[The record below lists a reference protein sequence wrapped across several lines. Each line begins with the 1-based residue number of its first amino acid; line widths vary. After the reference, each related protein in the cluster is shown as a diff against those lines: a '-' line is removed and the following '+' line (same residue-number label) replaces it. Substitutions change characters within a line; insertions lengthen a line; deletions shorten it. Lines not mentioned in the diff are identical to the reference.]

1 MPKILACC
9 LLVLLGA
16 PCLAAT
22 TYKWVDERGQVHF
35 TDTPPVGVAYEVIA
49 GPPRPSEHAPAVTP
63 VPVTP
68 VAGAP
73 PDASQGPANRPAVAP
88 AAPSPRDDGKC
99 VDALYQ
105 VDLLGQKRRVF
116 KPGPDGTRHYIDD
129 ADRPAEIERLGRQRD
144 ENCSDDPAERK
155 AQELRAG
162 QLMQSLS
169 PDCQSARE
177 DLQDMQSPSTRTP
190 ESEIERKRQY
200 VKDHC
205 PGEDRTDLWMADW
218 MFHKRQMLMKE

>member
-1 MPKILACC
+1 MRNITASC
-9 LLVLLGA
+9 LLVLLCA

-35 TDTPPVGVAYEVIA
+35 TDAPPVGVAYEVIP
-49 GPPRPSEHAPAVTP
+49 GPSRPSEHAPAIAP
-63 VPVTP
+63 SAAVPA
-68 VAGAP
+68 AGA
-73 PDASQGPANRPAVAP
+73 SPAPTPGTATSP
-88 AAPSPRDDGKC
+88 AAAPVVTHSRDDGKC

-105 VDLLGQKRRVF
+105 IELLGEKRRVF
-116 KPGPDGTRHYIDD
+116 KPGPDGTRDYIDD
-129 ADRPAEIERLGRQRD
+129 VDRPGEIERLGRQRD
-144 ENCSDDPAERK
+144 ENCSADPAERK
-155 AQELRAG
+155 AQDLRAD

-190 ESEIERKRQY
+190 DSEIERKRQY
-200 VKDHC
+200 VRDHC

-218 MFHKRQMLMKE
+218 MFHPRQMPLKE

>member
-1 MPKILACC
+1 MRNITASC
-9 LLVLLGA
+9 LLVLLCT

-35 TDTPPVGVAYEVIA
+35 TDAPPVGVAYEIIA
-49 GPPRPSEHAPAVTP
+49 GPSRSPEHAAAMPSSPVSAATGTPPGP
-63 VPVTP
+63 VPVAAKGTAAVPP
-68 VAGAP
+68 VIH
-73 PDASQGPANRPAVAP
+73 S
-88 AAPSPRDDGKC
+88 RDDGKC

-105 VDLLGQKRRVF
+105 INLLGEKRRVF
-116 KPGPDGTRHYIDD
+116 KPGPDGTRDYIDD

-144 ENCSDDPAERK
+144 ENCSADPAERK
-155 AQELRAG
+155 AQDLRAD
-162 QLMQSLS
+162 QLMESLS

-190 ESEIERKRQY
+190 ASEIERKRQY
-200 VKDHC
+200 VSDHC

-218 MFHKRQMLMKE
+218 MFHQRQMPPKE

>member
-1 MPKILACC
+1 MRSFTASC
-9 LLVLLGA
+9 LLVLLCA

-35 TDTPPVGVAYEVIA
+35 TDSPPVGVAYEVIA
-49 GPPRPSEHAPAVTP
+49 GPSRPSEHAPAMTPSHVTP
-63 VPVTP
+63 AAGTPPDPTHGTAKSTAVVPVAT
-68 VAGAP
+68 
-73 PDASQGPANRPAVAP
+73 DS
-88 AAPSPRDDGKC
+88 RDDGKC

-105 VDLLGQKRRVF
+105 INLLGEKRRVF
-116 KPGPDGTRHYIDD
+116 KPGPGGTRHYIDD

-144 ENCSDDPAERK
+144 ENCSTDPAERK
-155 AQELRAG
+155 AQDLRAD

-190 ESEIERKRQY
+190 DSEIERKRQY
-200 VKDHC
+200 VSDHC

-218 MFHKRQMLMKE
+218 MFHPRPMPPKQ